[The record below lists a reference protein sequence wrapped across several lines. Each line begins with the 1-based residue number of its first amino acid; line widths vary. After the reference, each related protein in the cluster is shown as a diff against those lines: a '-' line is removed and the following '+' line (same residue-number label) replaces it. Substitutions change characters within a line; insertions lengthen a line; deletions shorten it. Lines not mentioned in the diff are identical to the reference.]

1 MNFLKCY
8 ADISLQRGKALGVL
22 WSLDS
27 ISEMFSQVKIYIK
40 CPEEAVIDFDAY
52 FIFSSLPLDLTN
64 RFMKM
69 QSLLYNIHVLLN
81 VIT

>member
-1 MNFLKCY
+1 M
-8 ADISLQRGKALGVL
+8 GVPS
-22 WSLDS
+22 SLDS
-27 ISEMFSQVKIYIK
+27 LSETFSQVKIYIK

-52 FIFSSLPLDLTN
+52 FIFSSVPLDLTN
-64 RFMKM
+64 RLMKM

>member
-1 MNFLKCY
+1 ML
-8 ADISLQRGKALGVL
+8 ISHCNGGKALGVPS
-22 WSLDS
+22 SLDS
-27 ISEMFSQVKIYIK
+27 LSEMFSQVKIYIK

-52 FIFSSLPLDLTN
+52 FIFSSIPLDLTN
-64 RFMKM
+64 RLMKM

>member
-1 MNFLKCY
+1 ML
-8 ADISLQRGKALGVL
+8 ILQCSRGNTLGVP

-40 CPEEAVIDFDAY
+40 CPEEAVIDFDTY

-69 QSLLYNIHVLLN
+69 QSLLYNSHVLLN